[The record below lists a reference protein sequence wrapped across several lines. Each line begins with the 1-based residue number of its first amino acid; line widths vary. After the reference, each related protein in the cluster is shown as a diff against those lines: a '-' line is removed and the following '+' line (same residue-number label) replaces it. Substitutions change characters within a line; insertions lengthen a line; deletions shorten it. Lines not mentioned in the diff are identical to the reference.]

1 MSRTEKRPPVGVR
14 LTVDV
19 EETELKRGG
28 VSFWAR
34 VRWTHPV
41 TGRRDGVKRA
51 HPSREAAEAW
61 VERMTRAAATGL
73 DPGQTLAEYVEA
85 IGDRW
90 ARQIDST
97 STLDPYSAGLRLRVI
112 PALGHLPVNMIS
124 AGLIDRVID
133 EWEERGLG
141 RSTIKNSIAPLVLV
155 LNEAKRDE
163 LIDRNPADDRARR
176 TAVGRRTGQDEEE
189 APNPRD
195 FALPDVAALDE
206 LVTAAVEAGRHQ
218 CWGDMVTVLATTAM
232 RISEASGLLVR
243 DVDWSNGVLRVDW
256 QLYPGRGGLV
266 RKRTKGRRRRK
277 VPIIEP
283 LVPALERLTAG
294 RKPDD
299 RLLRGPRGGVI
310 TTATLRDA
318 TGWDEL
324 VTRLGHPD
332 LVRHGLR
339 HTALTWMADAGISL
353 DVLQKV
359 AGHQSPD
366 VTSRYLHPDLSAL
379 KAAGESFSAWWSG
392 SGPSSPKLTIVQGG
406 EAAGKSPA
414 DLRQRGLPHG
424 RADRI

>member
-1 MSRTEKRPPVGVR
+1 MTRPERLPPLGVR
-14 LTVDV
+14 IFCDV
-19 EETELKRGG
+19 EVGQLKRGT
-28 VSFWAR
+28 VYWAR
-34 VRWTHPV
+34 VRWTDPV
-41 TGRRDGVKRA
+41 TKRREVVKKT
-51 HPSREAAEAW
+51 HNSQDECEAW
-61 VERMTRAAATGL
+61 FDRMRRTAATGL
-73 DPGQTLAEYVEA
+73 DPGQTLADYIA
-85 IGDRW
+85 SIGDRW
-90 ARQIDST
+90 ARQIDKT
-97 STLDPYSAGLRLRVI
+97 STFDGYSSGLRLRVV
-112 PALGHLPVNMIS
+112 PALGHLPVNMIT

-133 EWEERGLG
+133 DWEDKGIG
-141 RSTIKNSIAPLVLV
+141 RSTIKNTIAPLVLV

-163 LIDRNPADDRARR
+163 LIERNPADDRARR
-176 TAVGRRTGQDEEE
+176 TAVGRRTGHDEEE

-195 FALPDVAALDE
+195 FALPDVAALEE
-206 LVTAAVEAGRHQ
+206 LVAEVVKAGRHP
-218 CWGDMVTVLATTAM
+218 CWGDMVTMLATTAM
-232 RISEASGLLVR
+232 RISEASGLEAR
-243 DVDWSNGVLRVDW
+243 YVDWDNGIIRVEW

-283 LVPALERLTAG
+283 LMPTLERLMKG

-318 TGWDEL
+318 TRWDEL
-324 VTRLGHPD
+324 VTRLGHPA

-353 DVLQKV
+353 DVLQQV

-379 KAAGESFSAWWSG
+379 KAAGESFSAWWSKPGPKPPRLRVIGGG
-392 SGPSSPKLTIVQGG
+392 SGP
-406 EAAGKSPA
+406 EKSPV
-414 DLRQRGLPHG
+414 DLRQRDSSTS